1 MSRTTSSL
9 QAEYRERFGG
19 NDKPLLVRSPGRVN
33 IIGEHTDYNE
43 GFVLPA
49 AIDKSTYVAL
59 AKRSDDRIQ
68 LYASAFQQQHET
80 DLHEL
85 QRSEKR
91 WPDYVLGIVDQLR
104 RNGHSLGGFHLLLDG
119 DIPPGA
125 GLSSSAAL
133 ECATVFALNEVFN
146 LGMSRMEMAFLA
158 QKSEHEFVGV
168 KCGIMDMFA
177 SLFGKKD
184 HVILLDCR
192 DQHYDYL
199 PLDLGAYKLLLL
211 NTNVKHNLSSS
222 EYNTR
227 RLQCEQ
233 GVDCVRQHKPGI
245 QSLRDVTR
253 DMLDEWVLPEDRL
266 IYQRC
271 RYVVEENARLQEAH
285 HDLRKGDLTALGRKM
300 FATHEGLSRLYEV
313 SCPELD
319 FLVEY
324 VKNNPAVLGAR
335 MMGGGFGGCA
345 INIVHESAIEQLVAQ
360 IKPAYEL
367 ASNLSLDYYVA
378 SIEDGTQLMS

>member
-1 MSRTTSSL
+1 
-9 QAEYRERFGG
+9 
-19 NDKPLLVRSPGRVN
+19 
-33 IIGEHTDYNE
+33 
-43 GFVLPA
+43 
-49 AIDKSTYVAL
+49 
-59 AKRSDDRIQ
+59 
-68 LYASAFQQQHET
+68 
-80 DLHEL
+80 
-85 QRSEKR
+85 
-91 WPDYVLGIVDQLR
+91 
-104 RNGHSLGGFHLLLDG
+104 
-119 DIPPGA
+119 
-125 GLSSSAAL
+125 
-133 ECATVFALNEVFN
+133 
-146 LGMSRMEMAFLA
+146 
-158 QKSEHEFVGV
+158 
-168 KCGIMDMFA
+168 
-177 SLFGKKD
+177 
-184 HVILLDCR
+184 
-192 DQHYDYL
+192 
-199 PLDLGAYKLLLL
+199 
-211 NTNVKHNLSSS
+211 
-222 EYNTR
+222 
-227 RLQCEQ
+227 
-233 GVDCVRQHKPGI
+233 
-245 QSLRDVTR
+245 
-253 DMLDEWVLPEDRL
+253 MLDEWVLPEDRL